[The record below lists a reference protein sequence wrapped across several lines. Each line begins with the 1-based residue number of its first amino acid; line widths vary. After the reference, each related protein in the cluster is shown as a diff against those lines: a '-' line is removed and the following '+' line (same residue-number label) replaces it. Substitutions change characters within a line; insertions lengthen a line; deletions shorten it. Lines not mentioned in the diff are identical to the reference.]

1 MANSPGEAFMRV
13 VAAEE
18 VHRLLD
24 YPSLVEAL
32 RELFRRG
39 VDRVERYAI
48 SEPLGDHR
56 QNDWLLLPAW
66 QFGRHQGIKLVS
78 VFPGNEAKGLASVQ
92 GLYVLFDGTN
102 GLPVAAIDGAALTLR
117 KTAANSALAA
127 TYLARKD
134 AATLLMVGAGAMA
147 QPLIEA
153 HCAVRPIRRVLVWN
167 RTLARAKAVAARI
180 KLPGVVTRASADL
193 ARAVA
198 EADIV
203 SSATMSTSPLIEGRW
218 LKPGHHLDL
227 VGGFREHMR
236 EADDEAIRRSRIFV
250 DARFTAAAHAGD
262 ICQPLASGLIAES
275 DITDTFQLVRGERR
289 GRQDDGEITL
299 FKSGGGGHEDLGT
312 AQHLMAKIEASAKR

>member
-1 MANSPGEAFMRV
+1 MRV
-13 VAAEE
+13 VSADE

-39 VDRVERYAI
+39 TDRQERYII
-48 SEPLGDHR
+48 SEPIAGNR
-56 QNDWLLLPAW
+56 QNDWLILPAW

-78 VFPGNEAKGLASVQ
+78 VFPANEAKGMASVQ
-92 GLYVLFDGTN
+92 GLYILFDGTN
-102 GLPVAAIDGAALTLR
+102 GMPLAVMDGAAITLR

-134 AATLLMVGAGAMA
+134 ASTLLMLGAGAMA
-147 QPLIEA
+147 LPLIEA

-167 RTLARAKAVAARI
+167 RTLAKAEAVASKV
-180 KLPGVVTRASADL
+180 KLPGVTASATSTIE
-193 ARAVA
+193 AAIK
-198 EADIV
+198 EADII
-203 SSATMSTSPLIEGRW
+203 SAATMATSPIIQGRW

-227 VGGFREHMR
+227 VGGFREEMR
-236 EADDEAIRRSRIFV
+236 EADDEAVRRSRIFV

-262 ICQPLASGLIAES
+262 ICQPLTSGLIADS
-275 DITDTFQLVRGERR
+275 DITDTFELARGEKP
-289 GRQDDGEITL
+289 GRQSEDEITL

-312 AQHLMAKIEASAKR
+312 AQHLLAQLEAAEKR